1 MMMQRM
7 MIQQII
13 QSQMQ
18 RTIHTL
24 CSSSSN
30 SKPGN
35 PTLTLEAAITG
46 CKHCE
51 FFESDGN
58 KCRAFAF
65 TQPTTEMKTN
75 SPEIVTIL
83 EARCNPRLCGIEGKM
98 LFPHNGSL
106 TNIILT
112 LMICTPCAILTM
124 YIITKPFIQ

>member
-1 MMMQRM
+1 MMTKRMMTKRMMMQ
-7 MIQQII
+7 QII
-13 QSQMQ
+13 Q

-24 CSSSSN
+24 CIS

-35 PTLTLEAAITG
+35 PTLTLEAAVSG

-51 FFESDGN
+51 FFESGGN

-75 SPEIVTIL
+75 SQEFVTIL